1 MWVKYE
7 NLGKSV
13 DSLIYLVLLYLGEFK
28 SLSGS
33 KKILTNTFWYIFS

>member
-13 DSLIYLVLLYLGEFK
+13 DSLIYLVLLYLGRFK
-28 SLSGS
+28 ALSGS
-33 KKILTNTFWYIFS
+33 KRF